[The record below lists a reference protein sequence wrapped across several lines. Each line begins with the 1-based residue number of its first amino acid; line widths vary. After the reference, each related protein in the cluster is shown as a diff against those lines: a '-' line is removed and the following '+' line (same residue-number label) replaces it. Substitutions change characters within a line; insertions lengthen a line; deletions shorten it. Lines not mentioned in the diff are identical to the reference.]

1 MWRMKRDVHTPF
13 CLVILILS
21 TRLMSRVACA
31 IPFALFRFLYI
42 KIMNTRWVEE
52 DWWSQ
57 HDNTIC
63 DTSYGLV
70 QCHGR

>member
-1 MWRMKRDVHTPF
+1 MEDEEDVHTLF
-13 CLVILILS
+13 CLVILILR

-31 IPFALFRFLYI
+31 IPFALFRFLYM

-57 HDNTIC
+57 HDNTTTRYVIHL
-63 DTSYGLV
+63 TV
-70 QCHGR
+70 